1 MLCGRGGGIRI
12 ILLPAWLCLTA
23 GAVWAFQPPT
33 ESQDPQEELFAAR
46 YDRAAELYSKQLA
59 EAPQKSEL
67 YYGLVK
73 ALIKA
78 HRGKEAYAA
87 AERAAQQTPQTA
99 ALLAAVGL
107 ADYRKGDLAKAEDD
121 FRAALKLDPQYPGA
135 LAGLSSIFSA
145 VSKFKSAQ
153 DLALQAYAR
162 APKDPELMLAYANS
176 LKGAKHIAEL
186 ERIVEQLDPAS
197 EMARRLRAHVA
208 NDKAEGDRKLRRLTS
223 PYEASRIKMVVNG
236 GPGRVRYGV
245 RVQLNGKE
253 TVTLLL
259 DTGASGIAVSPKMA
273 KRAGLEHLGAQTT
286 EAKGIGN
293 EKAQASLEYLAAEV
307 RVGNVT
313 FADYPVNTFRSA
325 QSPDYDGLIGAD
337 VFKQF
342 LVDLDFPKLEIRLE
356 PRAGGPPST
365 EDREDAADTPAAGFH
380 RAFRAGDNLALTTS
394 MNDKLTGLFLVDS
407 GSTVN
412 AIDTATAKRAAHTS
426 GDSLTT
432 VRGVQGKVDKV
443 SRADH
448 VSLVFGG
455 LRQDNADLIAFDMTP
470 MGDEMGMGFAGI
482 LGLPVLGQ
490 LNVTIDYVEGTLKL
504 EYLRH

>member
-78 HRGKEAYAA
+78 HRSKEAYAA

-121 FRAALKLDPQYPGA
+121 FRAALKLDPQYPG
-135 LAGLSSIFSA
+135 
-145 VSKFKSAQ
+145 
-153 DLALQAYAR
+153 ALQAYAR

-223 PYEASRIKMVVNG
+223 PYEASRLKMVPLMSG
-236 GPGRVRYGV
+236 TRGRIRYGV

-253 TVTLLL
+253 AVTLLL